1 MLVRTVPARRD
12 TTKMCGSIQVP
23 RRRRGQCVGA
33 DIALVAAEQGQRIL
47 ARYDHERGRRHA
59 AVEATSRSV
68 GWPGVRAVLF
78 CNEMLGLG
86 HLRLSLAL
94 AGAVVAGD
102 AGSTALVVTGSSGLW
117 RLRPS
122 PRASTWSSCP
132 RPRLTL
138 SPGGA
143 RPPLRPPAGLA
154 LDAAHVHA
162 LRGRARVDRGAG
174 VAPGRR
180 NRRLPAARAGR
191 RARSRR
197 CGGCATT
204 ADARPHS
211 GSGDV
216 DDDPERVDHDWGEP
230 LLRSVRELY
239 DIALVYGSPP
249 PDDLRVARLRAAGV
263 PVRSTGLVALAPAD
277 HGPAD
282 LDPGYLLV
290 TAGGGVDGYGLLAQ
304 VLAALRLEPLGRPAL
319 LVTGPLMPAAEV
331 AALQRAGAGLDVRIE
346 TLRPDMDAV
355 MWGAR
360 AIVSMA
366 GYNTVAEVIS
376 SGKPALFAPRTFPR
390 EEQLNRARR
399 WASVGPRGRADW

>member
-1 MLVRTVPARRD
+1 
-12 TTKMCGSIQVP
+12 
-23 RRRRGQCVGA
+23 
-33 DIALVAAEQGQRIL
+33 
-47 ARYDHERGRRHA
+47 
-59 AVEATSRSV
+59 
-68 GWPGVRAVLF
+68 VRAVLF

-94 AGAVVAGD
+94 AGAVVASD
-102 AGSTALVVTGSSGLW
+102 AGSTALVVTGSPASGGFVLPEGVDVVKLPTAPVDAQSRW
-117 RLRPS
+117 R
-122 PRASTWSSCP
+122 AT
-132 RPRLTL
+132 
-138 SPGGA
+138 
-143 RPPLRPPAGLA
+143 PLRPPAGLA

-162 LRGRARVDRGAG
+162 LRAELGSTAVRELRPDVAIVDYRPLGRSGELV
-174 VAPGRR
+174 
-180 NRRLPAARAGR
+180 PALRWLR
-191 RARSRR
+191 DH
-197 CGGCATT
+197 GGCTT
-204 ADARPHS
+204 AL
-211 GSGDV
+211 GLWDV

-263 PVRSTGLVALAPAD
+263 PVRSTGLVALAPAE

-319 LVTGPLMPAAEV
+319 MVTGPLMPAAQV

-346 TLRPDMDAV
+346 TFRPDMDAV

-399 WASVGPRGRADW
+399 WAAWGRGGMLTAEGLEPGALRRAVGLLLEQAPVPPQAPTGAADAVEILGEMSRGRRAG

>member
-1 MLVRTVPARRD
+1 MAR
-12 TTKMCGSIQVP
+12 
-23 RRRRGQCVGA
+23 
-33 DIALVAAEQGQRIL
+33 
-47 ARYDHERGRRHA
+47 
-59 AVEATSRSV
+59 
-68 GWPGVRAVLF
+68 
-78 CNEMLGLG
+78 
-86 HLRLSLAL
+86 
-94 AGAVVAGD
+94 D
-102 AGSTALVVTGSSGLW
+102 A
-117 RLRPS
+117 
-122 PRASTWSSCP
+122 
-132 RPRLTL
+132 
-138 SPGGA
+138 
-143 RPPLRPPAGLA
+143 LRPPAGLA

-162 LRGRARVDRGAG
+162 LRAELGSTAVRELRPDVAIVDYRPLGRAGELV
-174 VAPGRR
+174 
-180 NRRLPAARAGR
+180 PALRWLR
-191 RARSRR
+191 DH
-197 CGGCATT
+197 GGCTT
-204 ADARPHS
+204 AL
-211 GSGDV
+211 GLWDV
-216 DDDPERVDHDWGEP
+216 DDDPERLDHDWGEP

-249 PDDLRVARLRAAGV
+249 QDDLRVARLRAAGV

-304 VLAALRLEPLGRPAL
+304 VLAALKLEPLGRPAL

-346 TLRPDMDAV
+346 TFRPDMDAV
-355 MWGAR
+355 MWGAS

-399 WASVGPRGRADW
+399 WAAWGRGGVLTAEGLEPGALRRAVGLLLEEAPIPAQAPTGAADAVEILGEMSRRRLAG